1 MLRMTRHT
9 ANKKDSLG
17 EIESNVLPIDIM
29 SYLPPTLWLK
39 CHINTLYTCMLQA
52 YFLAQRSGKRAFCW
66 PCVRVCVCVLFTTCS
81 SIHDHTDSHCF
92 MKLLQ
97 GQLKET
103 LFDWPEGKSHG
114 DMEQRSQRVLQE
126 NKCAYIN
133 GEETFILKH
142 YTLIPRTNWLHA
154 IVTDVTQRGL
164 CLCASGRSD
173 VFLGPNLRRCKI
185 KPAAT
190 WLKWKCR
197 FPSEVEAGGYSVS

>member
-1 MLRMTRHT
+1 MLHMTRHA

-29 SYLPPTLWLK
+29 SYLPPAFMTQMPHK
-39 CHINTLYTCMLQA
+39 HIMYVASLLFGPEVRKEGILLTMC
-52 YFLAQRSGKRAFCW
+52 
-66 PCVRVCVCVLFTTCS
+66 PCLCVCVLFTTCS

-103 LFDWPEGKSHG
+103 LFEWPEGKSHG

-142 YTLIPRTNWLHA
+142 YILIPRTNWLHV

-173 VFLGPNLRRCKI
+173 VFFRPKSS
-185 KPAAT
+185 PM
-190 WLKWKCR
+190 
-197 FPSEVEAGGYSVS
+197 